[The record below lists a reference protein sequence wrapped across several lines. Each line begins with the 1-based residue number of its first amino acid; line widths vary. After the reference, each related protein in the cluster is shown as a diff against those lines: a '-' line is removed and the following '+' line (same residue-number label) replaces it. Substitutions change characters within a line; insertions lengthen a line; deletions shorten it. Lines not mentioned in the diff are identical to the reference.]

1 MFRKKKKKT
10 ALLFN
15 LPFFLTKILINFP
28 ILHD

>member
-1 MFRKKKKKT
+1 MFRKKKT

-15 LPFFLTKILINFP
+15 LPFFLTKNLIYFP